1 MNKTLKM
8 CIKKRPLDL
17 TTIFKMKN
25 ILFYIIIFT
34 LPIFGKGGLEDDNDV
49 IIRDHFHY
57 FINEVDRLE
66 VEIDFKMG
74 QLDLLPNKENPTDF
88 DGFSE
93 YNPIHF
99 ESPDVHYN
107 VIGKSGQLDIRTNPQ
122 EHDEFSFSW
131 DKDQFHNKSEFKLP
145 INLPTDVELDFGM
158 GEANLDLSKIQISS
172 LNIECGM
179 GSVELEINNLNKIQC
194 DIVDIETGMGEFSGR
209 GLSHLNAEII
219 NIEVGMG
226 DAELDFSG
234 SISRDM
240 EIELEVGLGSIELTL
255 SDNVNISA
263 RIHDHFLSS
272 IDLEG
277 LVKKRN
283 KYISERWDSSK
294 PTVTLDMSVGLGSI
308 ELEIAD

>member
-8 CIKKRPLDL
+8 CIRKRPLDL

-57 FINEVDRLE
+57 FINKVDRLE

-93 YNPIHF
+93 YSPIHF

-158 GEANLDLSKIQISS
+158 GA
-172 LNIECGM
+172 
-179 GSVELEINNLNKIQC
+179 
-194 DIVDIETGMGEFSGR
+194 
-209 GLSHLNAEII
+209 
-219 NIEVGMG
+219 
-226 DAELDFSG
+226 AELDFSG